1 MVYNSGPVLPRH
13 QRVTLNG
20 LDFCSQ
26 FVQSPHRS
34 RCVDQIED
42 GGEHVVITRKGRP
55 VALMLSPD
63 EWESVELTLET
74 LGDTDLL
81 DQLDR
86 SERDVEAGRLV
97 AWAAVRGRYM
107 RD

>member
-1 MVYNSGPVLPRH
+1 MYSTVVAKVIPLTEARA
-13 QRVTLNG
+13 TLSE
-20 LDFCSQ
+20 LL
-26 FVQSPHRS
+26 
-34 RCVDQIED
+34 DQIED

-74 LGDTDLL
+74 LGDAELL
-81 DQLDR
+81 DQLER
-86 SERDVEAGRLV
+86 SERDVEADRLV
-97 AWAAVRGRYM
+97 GWGAVRGRYI

>member
-1 MVYNSGPVLPRH
+1 MAKVIPLTEARA
-13 QRVTLNG
+13 TLSE
-20 LDFCSQ
+20 LL
-26 FVQSPHRS
+26 
-34 RCVDQIED
+34 DQIED

-74 LGDTDLL
+74 LGDTELL
-81 DQLDR
+81 DQLER

-97 AWAAVRGRYM
+97 GWEAVRGRYI

>member
-1 MVYNSGPVLPRH
+1 MYSHVVAKIIPLTEARA
-13 QRVTLNG
+13 TLSDL
-20 LDFCSQ
+20 LD
-26 FVQSPHRS
+26 R
-34 RCVDQIED
+34 IED

-74 LGDTDLL
+74 LGDAELL
-81 DQLDR
+81 DQL
-86 SERDVEAGRLV
+86 ERGESDVEGDQLV
-97 AWAAVRGRYM
+97 RWDEVRARYI

>member
-1 MVYNSGPVLPRH
+1 
-13 QRVTLNG
+13 
-20 LDFCSQ
+20 
-26 FVQSPHRS
+26 
-34 RCVDQIED
+34 
-42 GGEHVVITRKGRP
+42 
-55 VALMLSPD
+55 MLSPD

-97 AWAAVRGRYM
+97 AWDAVRGRYI

>member
-1 MVYNSGPVLPRH
+1 MYSDVVAKVIPLTEARA
-13 QRVTLNG
+13 TLSE
-20 LDFCSQ
+20 LL
-26 FVQSPHRS
+26 
-34 RCVDQIED
+34 DQIED

-97 AWAAVRGRYM
+97 AWAAVRGRYI

>member
-1 MVYNSGPVLPRH
+1 MYSDVVAKVIPLTEARA
-13 QRVTLNG
+13 TLSE
-20 LDFCSQ
+20 LL
-26 FVQSPHRS
+26 
-34 RCVDQIED
+34 DQIED

>member
-1 MVYNSGPVLPRH
+1 MYSTVVAKVIPLTEARA
-13 QRVTLNG
+13 TLSE
-20 LDFCSQ
+20 LL
-26 FVQSPHRS
+26 
-34 RCVDQIED
+34 DQIED

-55 VALMLSPD
+55 VALMLSLD

-74 LGDTDLL
+74 LGDAGLL
-81 DQLDR
+81 DQLER

-97 AWAAVRGRYM
+97 AWDAVRGRYI

>member
-1 MVYNSGPVLPRH
+1 
-13 QRVTLNG
+13 
-20 LDFCSQ
+20 
-26 FVQSPHRS
+26 
-34 RCVDQIED
+34 
-42 GGEHVVITRKGRP
+42 
-55 VALMLSPD
+55 MLSPD

-97 AWAAVRGRYM
+97 GWDAVRGRYI

>member
-1 MVYNSGPVLPRH
+1 MYSSRMAKIIPLTEVRA
-13 QRVTLNG
+13 TLSD
-20 LDFCSQ
+20 L
-26 FVQSPHRS
+26 
-34 RCVDQIED
+34 VDQIED

-74 LGDTDLL
+74 LGDSELL
-81 DQLDR
+81 DQLER
-86 SERDVEAGRLV
+86 GERDVEAGRLV
-97 AWAAVRGRYM
+97 GWDAVHGRYI

>member
-1 MVYNSGPVLPRH
+1 MYSKNMAKVIPLTEVRA
-13 QRVTLNG
+13 TLSE
-20 LDFCSQ
+20 LL
-26 FVQSPHRS
+26 
-34 RCVDQIED
+34 DQIED

-74 LGDTDLL
+74 LGDAELL
-81 DQLDR
+81 DQLER
-86 SERDVEAGRLV
+86 GERDVEAGRLV
-97 AWAAVRGRYM
+97 GWEAVRGRYI

>member
-1 MVYNSGPVLPRH
+1 MYSSVVAKIIPLTEARA
-13 QRVTLNG
+13 TLSD
-20 LDFCSQ
+20 LL
-26 FVQSPHRS
+26 
-34 RCVDQIED
+34 DQIED

-74 LGDTDLL
+74 LGDAELL
-81 DQLDR
+81 DQLER

-97 AWAAVRGRYM
+97 GWDAVRGRYI

>member
-1 MVYNSGPVLPRH
+1 MYSDVVAKVIPLTEARA
-13 QRVTLNG
+13 TLSEL
-20 LDFCSQ
+20 LDQ
-26 FVQSPHRS
+26 V
-34 RCVDQIED
+34 ED

-97 AWAAVRGRYM
+97 AWDAVRGRYI